1 MSRHRWLT
9 LSLTTLCTLAST
21 ATLAC
26 TGISLK
32 ANDGSYIN
40 GRTIEFGLPLNLS
53 MIIIPHNYAY
63 QGTLPDETGG
73 LTFRVKY
80 ASIGAAAFNENTIM
94 DGMNEKGLSVGAFY
108 FPGYAGY
115 AKVSPATKIK
125 AVSPTEFSTWILTQ
139 FATVDEVKAAIPTV
153 AIVPTKPKGWP
164 GLPPL
169 HYIVYDRSGKS
180 IVIEPTKGTLKVY
193 DNPVGTLTN
202 SPTFGWQLSNLSN
215 YLNLSPINPGPSKIK
230 PDTIT
235 QFVRSAGLHGLPGD
249 FNSPSRF
256 IRAAILSTVSTP
268 SDKGN
273 ESVLQAF
280 HLLNQFDIPL
290 GTMKATTT
298 GKAFSATTPT
308 TTVKDTKSL
317 KYYYRTYDDQSIKAI
332 DFSKVDMNSKTLR
345 RITLTGNTPI
355 VDVTSTAK

>member
-1 MSRHRWLT
+1 MLRHGWLSFSFTALFT
-9 LSLTTLCTLAST
+9 LVST

-32 ANDGSYIN
+32 ANDGSFIN

-53 MIIIPHNYAY
+53 MIIIPHNYAF

-80 ASIGAAAFNENTIM
+80 ASIGAAAFGEKTIM

-108 FPGYAGY
+108 FPGYADY
-115 AKVSPATKIK
+115 AKLSPANKIK

-139 FATVDEVKAAIPTV
+139 FASVDEVKAAIPTV

-169 HYIVYDRSGKS
+169 HYIVYDQTGKS
-180 IVIEPTKGTLKVY
+180 IVIEPTKGSLKVY

-202 SPTFGWQLSNLSN
+202 SPTFVWQLSNLSN
-215 YLNLSPINPGPSKIK
+215 YLNLSPINPGPSNVK
-230 PDTIT
+230 PTSIQ

-249 FNSPSRF
+249 FTSPSRF
-256 IRAAILSTVSTP
+256 IRAAILSNVSTQ
-268 SDKGN
+268 SDTGN
-273 ESVLQAF
+273 ATVLQAF

-290 GTMKATTT
+290 GTMKATST
-298 GKAFSATTPT
+298 GKAFAATTPT
-308 TTVKDTKSL
+308 TTVKDTKNL

-332 DFSKVDMNSKTLR
+332 DFSKIDVNAKTLR
-345 RITLTGNTPI
+345 VITLTGSTPI
-355 VDVTSTAK
+355 VDVSASAK